1 MPIKSLSECDNHIM
15 EREIQTSASSSSAM
29 NRVHMTCEID
39 GTEYFLKTR
48 IGIGDGELRDLCP
61 HDDSES
67 GSVKE
72 VKDYLEKYRQ
82 NRKNSHVYFENSQ
95 SERKKTEGCF
105 SGADSDQD
113 KYSTVS
119 RAKLVLEW
127 ASATIVRK
135 VLGDCN
141 IKLNVPE
148 HTLLLDHAYR
158 PVAIL
163 APFQYHME
171 SILNVFD
178 NYGPSAYQEILS
190 GAGFPLELYSTLLL
204 LPGLLDMP
212 DLLPNLFYVR
222 DDVSS
227 RQTHDSPS
235 NTNWRLLDFEQAF
248 LQFQG
253 KKELIL
259 TSAESVDFE
268 QDKCHVDRDDIL
280 GMINGR
286 WFSLHEKKYI
296 ETFSKMI
303 ERQIVVE
310 NKLVCDEV
318 ITALKGLNSTKLM
331 RILSAEI
338 GSLPQEV
345 QADFKLSYEGLL
357 EEFTAYIASWI
368 KKFNFRPEEFAGRLS
383 PTAKDDKNTA
393 FLRSVSPTF
402 SLSCTTSSSPS
413 PSPSHSPSAGAHSPS
428 CPRMRPAAFFSVP
441 RTGDGKF
448 DPVADEEKCSASIV
462 VGAAGHG

>member
-1 MPIKSLSECDNHIM
+1 
-15 EREIQTSASSSSAM
+15 
-29 NRVHMTCEID
+29 MTCKID

-48 IGIGDGELRDLCP
+48 IGIDDGELRDLCP
-61 HDDSES
+61 RDDSES

-72 VKDYLEKYRQ
+72 VKEVKEYLEEYRQ
-82 NRKNSHVYFENSQ
+82 NRKISHAYFEKRQ
-95 SERKKTEGCF
+95 SEGKKTEGCF
-105 SGADSDQD
+105 AEADSEQY

-135 VLGDCN
+135 VLGDCK

-178 NYGPSAYQEILS
+178 NYGTSAYQGILS

-235 NTNWRLLDFEQAF
+235 PSNTNWRLLDFEQAF

-253 KKELIL
+253 NKKLIL
-259 TSAESVDFE
+259 TRTEFEDFN
-268 QDKCHVDRDDIL
+268 QDKCHVDRDDML
-280 GMINGR
+280 GMINER
-286 WFSLHEKKYI
+286 WFSLHEKKYLD
-296 ETFSKMI
+296 TFSTMI
-303 ERQIVVE
+303 KPPHDLE
-310 NKLVCDEV
+310 NTQVCDKV
-318 ITALKGLNSTKLM
+318 IAAWKGLDATKLM
-331 RILSAEI
+331 GILSTEI
-338 GSLPQEV
+338 RSLPQAAQE
-345 QADFKLSYEGLL
+345 AFKQSYEGLL
-357 EEFTAYIASWI
+357 SEFTKHIASWI
-368 KKFNFRPEEFAGRLS
+368 AQFNFKMDDFPTRLS

-393 FLRSVSPTF
+393 FLRSVSPTLF
-402 SLSCTTSSSPS
+402 SLSRTPSPS
-413 PSPSHSPSAGAHSPS
+413 PSPSPSPRSSPSAGA
-428 CPRMRPAAFFSVP
+428 FFSVP
-441 RTGDGKF
+441 CTSKEKF
-448 DPVADEEKCSASIV
+448 DPVADEKKC
-462 VGAAGHG
+462 AGQGLTTGGLTLGCR